1 MLFKYKSIDDKG
13 IKREGEID
21 AANRDMAISGLQR
34 RGFIVL
40 SISEAGNKG
49 SVFDLSFFDKVSNKD
64 VVVLS
69 RQIATLF
76 GAQVSA
82 LKAFSMLA
90 SNAENKLL
98 GKKLNQVSDDLQA
111 GLSISNAL
119 AKHPDVFS
127 DFYINMVKVGEETGK
142 LTETFSHLAD
152 YLDRQYALTSKTKNA
167 LIYPVFVIFTF
178 FAVMILMFTVVI
190 PKIGDIIK
198 SSGVVLPVYTK
209 IILATSDFIVSYGI
223 LLLIIAVAFGIW
235 VWRLASTESGKN
247 YIDKKRLRIPAVGDL
262 YKKMFLSRIADNLD
276 TMLSSGVP
284 VVKSINVT
292 GDVVGSIVYKTILR
306 EVEQAVKSGSSLS
319 SALEKYPEEMPG
331 IMVQM
336 VKVGEETGQLGPILK
351 TLSDFYR
358 REVDNA
364 IDTLVGMIE
373 PAMIVVLGLGVGVLL
388 ISVLM
393 PIYDMTGT
401 MA

>member
-13 IKREGEID
+13 INKEGEID
-21 AANRDMAISGLQR
+21 ASSRDMAISGLQR

-40 SISEAGNKG
+40 SIKEADEKN
-49 SVFDLSFFDKVSNKD
+49 SIFDLSFFNKVSNKD

-82 LKAFSMLA
+82 LKAFSMLSA
-90 SNAENKLL
+90 NAENKLL
-98 GKKLNQVSDDLQA
+98 GKKLNQISDDLQA
-111 GLSISNAL
+111 GLSISSAL

-127 DFYINMVKVGEETGK
+127 DFYVNMVKVGEETGK
-142 LTETFSHLAD
+142 LTDTFLHLAD

-167 LIYPVFVIFTF
+167 LIYPAFVIFTF
-178 FAVMILMFTVVI
+178 FAVMIMMFTVVI

-198 SSGVVLPVYTK
+198 SSGVVLPLYTK
-209 IILATSDFIVSYGI
+209 IILGISDVIVNYGFFFLIGFI
-223 LLLIIAVAFGIW
+223 AFGIW

-247 YIDKKRLRIPAVGDL
+247 YIDKKRLKLPAVGDL

-284 VVKSINVT
+284 VVKSIAVT
-292 GDVVGSIVYKTILR
+292 GDVVGSVVYRNILKD
-306 EVEQAVKSGSSLS
+306 VEQAVKSGSSLS
-319 SALEKYPEEMPG
+319 KAFEKYPEEMPG

-373 PAMIVVLGLGVGVLL
+373 PAMIVVLGFGVGILL
-388 ISVLM
+388 VSVLM